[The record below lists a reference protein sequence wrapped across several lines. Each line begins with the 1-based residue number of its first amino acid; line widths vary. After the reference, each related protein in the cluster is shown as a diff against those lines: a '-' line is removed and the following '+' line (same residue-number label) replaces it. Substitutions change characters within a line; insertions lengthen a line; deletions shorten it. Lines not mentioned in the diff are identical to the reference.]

1 MITTTGGLDT
11 RINIQQIIE
20 NQLPEFLLSESP
32 KSVDFF
38 KQYYL
43 SQEHQGGTIDIID
56 NLDQYLKLDNLTPEV
71 VGSGTTLSIGIG
83 TADTTI
89 YVNSTK
95 GFPKQ
100 YGLFKINDE
109 IITYSG
115 IGSTS
120 FTGCIRGF
128 CGITTYNSTDNPGQ
142 LVFSTSSASVGVA
155 NTTVTNLSSLFL
167 KEFYKKQKFTLT
179 PELENSTFVPSLNAG
194 NFIKEA
200 STLYQSKG
208 TEESFRILFNVLY
221 GVNPKIIDLESLLLK
236 PSAAEFI
243 RREILVCQVIS
254 GDPLKLKGQ
263 SVTKST
269 DSATRGAVSDV
280 EPLTTKE
287 GNLYYKVSLFVGFN
301 DVDLIQ
307 GTFTIPGKTKVIGNV
322 GAGTSIITVDS
333 TVGFNTTGT
342 FISGINTVTYT
353 NKTINQFL
361 NCSGITSSIS
371 TSSDIRADETIFG
384 YENGD
389 LTKKVELRITGVISD
404 FNPVSDIILV
414 NEGEEVGI
422 RNLGEQILNPE
433 VDKTKKEIN
442 SNSWIYNT
450 ASRFQIQSPY
460 NSSNKSTPSI
470 TIRC

>member
-11 RINIQQIIE
+11 RVNIQQIIE

-32 KSVDFF
+32 KAVDFF

-43 SQEHQGGTIDIID
+43 SQEHQGGTVDIID

-89 YVNSTK
+89 YVDSTK

-128 CGITTYNSTDNPGQ
+128 CGITTYNSIDNPGQ
-142 LVFSTSSASVGVA
+142 LIFSTSSADVGIA

-221 GVNPKIIDLESLLLK
+221 GVTPKIIDLESLLLK

-243 RREILVCQVIS
+243 RREILVCQVLS

-269 DSATRGAVSDV
+269 DSATRGAVSDI

-287 GNLYYKVSLFVGFN
+287 GNLYYKLSLFVGFN

-322 GAGTSIITVDS
+322 GSGTSIVTVDS

-371 TSSDIRADETIFG
+371 TSSDIRSDENIFG

-433 VDKTKKEIN
+433 VH
-442 SNSWIYNT
+442 
-450 ASRFQIQSPY
+450 
-460 NSSNKSTPSI
+460 
-470 TIRC
+470 

>member
-11 RINIQQIIE
+11 RVNIQQIIE

-32 KSVDFF
+32 KAVDFF

-43 SQEHQGGTIDIID
+43 SQEHQGGTVDIID

-89 YVNSTK
+89 YVDSTK
-95 GFPKQ
+95 GFPKK

-142 LVFSTSSASVGVA
+142 LIFSTSSADVGIA

-179 PELENSTFVPSLNAG
+179 PELENSTFVPSLNVG

-243 RREILVCQVIS
+243 RREILVCQVLS
-254 GDPLKLKGQ
+254 GDPLRLKGQ

-269 DSATRGAVSDV
+269 DSATRGAVSDI

-307 GTFTIPGKTKVIGNV
+307 GTFTIPGKTKAIGNI

-342 FISGINTVTYT
+342 FISGINTVTYLSL
-353 NKTINQFL
+353 IH
-361 NCSGITSSIS
+361 I
-371 TSSDIRADETIFG
+371 
-384 YENGD
+384 
-389 LTKKVELRITGVISD
+389 
-404 FNPVSDIILV
+404 
-414 NEGEEVGI
+414 
-422 RNLGEQILNPE
+422 
-433 VDKTKKEIN
+433 
-442 SNSWIYNT
+442 
-450 ASRFQIQSPY
+450 
-460 NSSNKSTPSI
+460 
-470 TIRC
+470 